1 MSRYH
6 FTINGTL
13 NGLNDYI
20 RAERTQVG
28 KGRSFLT
35 KGALLK
41 KDQQHKVA
49 MCIRR
54 DLKRLHIDCPVTL
67 NYMFYEPNKKRDHD
81 NVASFCMKVTQD
93 ALVECKVIDNDGWRN
108 IIAFHCDFDVDK
120 KNPRIEVEIVAHDE
134 CEAIDELPF

>member
-1 MSRYH
+1 MSRYK
-6 FTINGTL
+6 FTIDGTL
-13 NGLNDYI
+13 KGLNDYI
-20 RAERTQVG
+20 KAERTRN
-28 KGRSFLT
+28 KYAYT
-35 KGALLK
+35 MGALLK

-108 IIAFHCDFDVDK
+108 ILAFHCDFDVDK

-134 CEAIDELPF
+134 REAIDELPF